1 MLKGLG
7 GGAAAGT
14 TLPGCRRARRPGT
27 GSGQYGWQPTAE
39 RSYIPEIGRKYIPPS
54 VIKIIDTWGPRGV
67 AAPPGAQQAA
77 EPGAAAAAAAALG
90 GEVRHLAHT
99 TSAGSRA
106 YDLYIPTG
114 YAGDAVPLIVMLH
127 GGTQT
132 AVDFAAGTR
141 MSQLAEEHTF
151 LVAYPE
157 QSRAVSHG
165 GYWGWF
171 NRGDQV
177 RGAGEPSIIAGI
189 TGEIMRNHSVDPT
202 RVYVAGLSAGGAM
215 AEVMAATY
223 PDLYAAVGV
232 HSGLAYGSA
241 HDVGSAFAAM
251 KNGGSP
257 RAAGAVPL
265 IVFHGDSDTIVA
277 PVNAEK
283 IVASRLQTAAVRGA
297 ALSGPTT
304 THGGAGGRR
313 FTRDVYT
320 GADDSVMI
328 EQWTM
333 HGGGHAWSGGSTI
346 GSYTDPSGPDASAE
360 MLRFFLGHP
369 RQRRPACPGRTL
381 APVAR
386 RSRPG
391 RRGRDP
397 PRPDCGCPGR
407 TADDRGLWCDWPC
420 VRS

>member
-1 MLKGLG
+1 MHDTTAGLNKALELTKSGRLQEALAALQGLG
-7 GGAAAGT
+7 GGAAGA
-14 TLPGCRRARRPGT
+14 
-27 GSGQYGWQPTAE
+27 WQPNGPNG
-39 RSYIPEIGRKYIPPS
+39 SYIPDIGRKYIPPAVS
-54 VIKIIDTWGPRGV
+54 RIIDTWGPRGL
-67 AAPPGAQQAA
+67 AAPPGTPQTA
-77 EPGAAAAAAAALG
+77 EPRPAAAAAAALG

-114 YAGDAVPLIVMLH
+114 YAGLPVPLILMLH

-132 AVDFAAGTR
+132 ATDFAAGTR

-157 QSRAVSHG
+157 QSQAVSQG
-165 GYWGWF
+165 RYWSWF
-171 NRGDQV
+171 KRGDQV

-189 TGEIMRNHSVDPT
+189 TTEIMRNLSVDPS

-215 AEVMAATY
+215 AAVMAATY

-257 RAAGAVPL
+257 RPAGVVPL

-277 PVNAEK
+277 PVNAEQ

-304 THGGAGGRR
+304 TRSGAGGRR
-313 FTRDVYT
+313 FTRDVYL
-320 GADDSVMI
+320 GADDSVVI
-328 EQWTM
+328 EQWTV
-333 HGGGHAWSGGSTI
+333 HGAGHAWSGGSPI

-360 MLRFFLGHP
+360 MLRFFLEH
-369 RQRRPACPGRTL
+369 RA
-381 APVAR
+381 ASAA
-386 RSRPG
+386 
-391 RRGRDP
+391 RRGRASAGAP
-397 PRPDCGCPGR
+397 V
-407 TADDRGLWCDWPC
+407 T
-420 VRS
+420 S

>member
-1 MLKGLG
+1 MHYNNTGLNKALELTMSGRLQEALAVLKGLG

-14 TLPGCRRARRPGT
+14 TLPGMPDGLAVPGT
-27 GSGQYGWQPTAE
+27 GSGQYAWQPNGWSG
-39 RSYIPEIGRKYIPPS
+39 SYIPDIGRKYIPPTVS
-54 VIKIIDTWGPRGV
+54 KIIDTWGPRGV
-67 AAPPGAQQAA
+67 PAPPGAQQGA
-77 EPGAAAAAAAALG
+77 EPG

-114 YAGDAVPLIVMLH
+114 YAGDAVPLVVMLH

-151 LVAYPE
+151 LVVYPE

-177 RGAGEPSIIAGI
+177 RDAGEPSIIAGI
-189 TGEIMRNHSVDPT
+189 TGEIMRNQSVDPT

-223 PDLYAAVGV
+223 PDFYAAVGV

-241 HDVGSAFAAM
+241 HNVGSAFAAM

-257 RAAGAVPL
+257 RPAGVVPL

-313 FTRDVYT
+313 FTRDIYV

-328 EQWTM
+328 EQWTV
-333 HGGGHAWSGGSTI
+333 HGGGHAWFGGSTI

-360 MLRFFLGHP
+360 MLRFFLG
-369 RQRRPACPGRTL
+369 QPAATAAQACRASALT
-381 APVAR
+381 PV
-386 RSRPG
+386 
-391 RRGRDP
+391 
-397 PRPDCGCPGR
+397 
-407 TADDRGLWCDWPC
+407 
-420 VRS
+420 